1 MTIPPLRTGCPALG
15 DHAWDDW
22 LRHLGENP
30 HMSPERPLV
39 AIRTLRAGVGSPMAA
54 RNVTKITLTEWSLGR
69 LYEDAAVIVSELAT
83 NAIRHA
89 LGRDHGEFLRLI
101 LVRYRNHF
109 VCMVTDPTD
118 TPPLMRNPDHIAEGG
133 RGLHIIDA
141 ISRAWGWTPLPS
153 GGKAVWAAL
162 PIS

>member
-1 MTIPPLRTGCPALG
+1 MTTPPLRTGCPAPG
-15 DHAWDDW
+15 DQAWDDW
-22 LRHLGENP
+22 LRHLGDNS

-39 AIRTLRAGVGSPMAA
+39 AMRKLRPGIGSPMAA
-54 RNVTKITLTEWSLGR
+54 RNVTKITLTEWGLGG

-83 NAIRHA
+83 NAIRHG
-89 LGRDHGEFLRLI
+89 LTDDPGEFLKLI

-109 VCMVTDPTD
+109 VCMVIDPAD
-118 TPPLMRNPDHIAEGG
+118 TPPLMQEADHIAEGG

-141 ISRAWGWTPLPS
+141 MSRAWGWTPLPS

-162 PIS
+162 AIS